1 MLPDYRRPLLR
12 PEVTTALAKLVG
24 EARQAHAQAV
34 ADLHAQAFEHRCAI
48 SDMQAEVTEL
58 REILH
63 DVTVIVRQQA
73 DCDVATLRRQLQA
86 VLLRL
91 TRRDPAQPLN

>member
-1 MLPDYRRPLLR
+1 MYERPLVR
-12 PEVTTALAKLVG
+12 PHLTTALANLLG
-24 EARQAHAQAV
+24 EARKAHAQAM
-34 ADLHAQAFEHRCAI
+34 ADLHALAFEHRCAI

-58 REILH
+58 HEILH
-63 DVTVIVRQQA
+63 DVTVILRQQA
-73 DCDVATLRRQLQA
+73 DTDVATLKQQLQG